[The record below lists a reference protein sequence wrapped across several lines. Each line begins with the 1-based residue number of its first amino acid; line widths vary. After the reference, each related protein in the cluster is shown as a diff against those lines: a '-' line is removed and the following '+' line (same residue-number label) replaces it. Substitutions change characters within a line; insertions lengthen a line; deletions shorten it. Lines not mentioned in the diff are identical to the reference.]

1 MQQTQ
6 SDSEPGFLGA
16 IADSV
21 SDPNRWL
28 PEPLQPLWGA
38 LQNYPILRGLVIA
51 ALGLLTAYALRWALK
66 ALLSRLTHRTRTSL
80 DDQILSL
87 VSRPVFLTVFYTAL
101 CLATVSLELGE
112 TTTSAII
119 RTLLS
124 LMVLVWMGAGFKLS
138 KLLLNTLAR
147 NKDRFEVVQ
156 DRTIPVFDMVSKLL
170 IVLLG
175 SYLILQIWDI
185 DATAWLAS
193 AGVVGI
199 AVGFAAKDTLAN
211 LFSGV
216 FIVVDTPYKIGDYIN
231 LDSGERGMVTHV
243 GMRSTRLLTRDDVEI
258 TIPNAV
264 IANAKIVNESSG
276 RWVKTRVRV
285 KVGAAYGSDVD
296 RVCETLMQVAADHS
310 DVCKDP
316 SARVRMRGFGESSLD
331 FELLCWIEHP
341 EHRGRIT
348 HELLMAVYK
357 AFDAAGIEIPFA
369 KRDLYIKEMP
379 RSGTLEEG
387 A

>member
-1 MQQTQ
+1 MQQPE

-38 LQNYPILRGLVIA
+38 LQNYPILRALVIA
-51 ALGLLTAYALRWALK
+51 AFGLLAAYALRWALK
-66 ALLSRLTHRTRTSL
+66 VLLSRLTHRTRTNL
-80 DDQILSL
+80 DDQILAL
-87 VSRPVFLTVFYTAL
+87 ASRPVFLTVFYAAL
-101 CLATVSLELGE
+101 CLATVSLGLGE
-112 TTTSAII
+112 ASTSAII

-124 LMVLVWMGAGFKLS
+124 LMVLVWMGAGFRLS

-147 NKDRFEVVQ
+147 NKDRFEMIQ

-170 IVLLG
+170 IVLFG

-185 DATAWLAS
+185 NATAWLAS

-216 FIVVDTPYKIGDYIN
+216 FIVVDTPYKIGDYVN

-264 IANAKIVNESSG
+264 IANAKIVNESAG

-296 RVCETLMQVAADHS
+296 LVCETLIQVAADHP

-357 AFDAAGIEIPFA
+357 AFDKAGIEIPFA

-379 RSGTLEEG
+379 QNP
-387 A
+387 